1 MVKSHGKKQRAKS
14 KSRRTGAAYASAA
27 AGTTHQHDPMP
38 DVSAVEEISYLPVEF
53 VDTGL
58 AARLVAAARAGCQPC
73 QRTLSKQVVD
83 DGRSTLLALAAA
95 IYGHLPASSVASA
108 TTRGWAPLC
117 RAAHEDMGEA
127 PEMLEAFGV
136 LSLQERAELLE
147 DVLDHWAMGGPA
159 SQAEVVNRVLA
170 RHGASPVPGQNA
182 LVDALRQFGVG
193 VYTPDDLDLGDI
205 DPYDLAENYGVMLA
219 RATPDGRDM
228 PMLTLY
234 PETEG
239 AGIEDLERRTDW
251 EHWGLHGTPA
261 ANPAWRLRARI
272 ADRSLQ
278 GLVHVDPDGE
288 ADDELWRAAETVSLP
303 EHWWA
308 LLDRARHVLV
318 VGPVK
323 TPESPGALQAAG
335 DAGELLA
342 VVVPVELR

>member
-1 MVKSHGKKQRAKS
+1 MVKSHGKKQRAKN
-14 KSRRTGAAYASAA
+14 KARRTGAAYASAA

-38 DVSAVEEISYLPVEF
+38 DMSAVEEIPYLPVEF

-58 AARLVAAARAGCQPC
+58 AARLVAAARAGCRPC

-83 DGRSTLLALAAA
+83 DDQSTLLALAAA
-95 IYGHLPASSVASA
+95 IYGRLPASSVVSA

-117 RAAHEDMGEA
+117 RAAHEDMGEV
-127 PEMLEAFGV
+127 PEMLEAFGA
-136 LSLQERAELLE
+136 LNLQERAELLK
-147 DVLDHWAMGGPA
+147 DVLDRWAMGGL
-159 SQAEVVNRVLA
+159 SWQAEVVNRVLA
-170 RHGASPVPGQNA
+170 RHGAQPVPGQNA

-193 VYTPDDLDLGDI
+193 VYTPDDLD
-205 DPYDLAENYGVMLA
+205 PYDLTENYGVMLA

-251 EHWGLHGTPA
+251 ELWGRYGTPDT
-261 ANPAWRLRARI
+261 NPAWQLRARI
-272 ADRSLQ
+272 TDRSLQ
-278 GLVHVDPDGE
+278 GLVHVDLDGE
-288 ADDELWRAAETVSLP
+288 VDDELWRAAETVTLP
-303 EHWWA
+303 ERWWA
-308 LLDRARHVLV
+308 LLDHVRHVLV

-323 TPESPGALQAAG
+323 DPDSPGAIQAAA

-342 VVVPVELR
+342 VVVPVEFR